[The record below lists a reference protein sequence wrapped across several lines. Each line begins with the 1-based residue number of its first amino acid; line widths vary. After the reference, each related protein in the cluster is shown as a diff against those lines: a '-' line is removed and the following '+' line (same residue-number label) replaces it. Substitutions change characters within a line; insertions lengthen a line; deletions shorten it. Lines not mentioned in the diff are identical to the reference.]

1 MVSRYTIPNG
11 ANCIAGVIA
20 LHEIS
25 AADLR
30 TDRAVNL
37 PAQSY
42 TPAQMIDALKHVA
55 ADNDITLDPITAA
68 PDAAIQSI
76 VDSWPRRMKAVR
88 TQQPG
93 LLEDQSLD
101 DVIQDYID
109 RFEI

>member
-1 MVSRYTIPNG
+1 M
-11 ANCIAGVIA
+11 
-20 LHEIS
+20 
-25 AADLR
+25 
-30 TDRAVNL
+30 NL

-42 TPAQMIDALKHVA
+42 TNAQMFDALKHVA

-68 PDAAIQSI
+68 PDAATQSI

-88 TQQPG
+88 AQQPG